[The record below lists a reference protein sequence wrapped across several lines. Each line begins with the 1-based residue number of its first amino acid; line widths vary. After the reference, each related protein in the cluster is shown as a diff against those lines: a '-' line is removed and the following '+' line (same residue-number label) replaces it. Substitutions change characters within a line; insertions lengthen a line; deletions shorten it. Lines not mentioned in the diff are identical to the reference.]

1 MLQIVNLANYSSEVE
16 TLHNNADKLETFLN
30 YHQLDG
36 LEMMLCAPWDRQVHK
51 PEWIQG
57 VHLRF
62 WPCWLEFWR
71 GEQAELLRQF
81 GSEQKIKDF
90 YGALTREAWLDIYRE
105 NIRAAK
111 QTGAKYLVFHVSHT
125 QLNEVFTWQF
135 RTSDREVIE
144 ASIEVINEL
153 AAEIPE
159 DVALLFENLWWPGL
173 TLKDRELT
181 ALLLDNVKHR
191 NVGIMLDT
199 GHLMNTN
206 QELKTETEGIDYIL
220 TLLSNLGE
228 YRHYIKGI
236 HLHQSLSGEYVKG
249 SKGCPIPE
257 YTMHDLMSHV
267 MKIDQHQPFSTPEVQ
282 RIIDYVQPDY
292 LVHEFLQIS
301 RDDWGKKIRQQQQA
315 LNFRG
320 EK

>member
-16 TLHNNADKLETFLN
+16 TLYNNTDQLQIFLN
-30 YHQLDG
+30 FHQLDG
-36 LEMMLCAPWDRQVHK
+36 LEMMLCAPWNRHVHK

-71 GEQAELLRQF
+71 GEQAQLLRQF

-90 YGALTREAWLDIYRE
+90 YGALTREAWLNIYRE
-105 NIRAAK
+105 NIRAAT

-125 QLNEVFTWQF
+125 QLAEVFTWQF

-159 DVALLFENLWWPGL
+159 GVALLFENLWWPGL

-206 QELKTETEGIDYIL
+206 QELKTETEGVDYIL

-249 SKGCPIPE
+249 SKVNPIPD
-257 YTMHDLMSHV
+257 YTMQDLMKHV

-292 LVHEFLQIS
+292 LVHEFLQNS
-301 RDDWGKKIRQQQQA
+301 WDDWGKKIRQQQQA

-320 EK
+320 KK